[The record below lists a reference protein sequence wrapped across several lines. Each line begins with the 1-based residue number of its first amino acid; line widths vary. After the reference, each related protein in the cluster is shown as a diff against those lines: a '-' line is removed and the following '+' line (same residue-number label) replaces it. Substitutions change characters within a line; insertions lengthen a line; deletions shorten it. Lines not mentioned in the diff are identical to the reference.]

1 MIVTCS
7 YEELVALTDGA
18 RSLLSESS
26 GSESAVAAPS
36 AGRVAVEALLPRLS
50 GDLSVHTLA
59 EQRQLERAARLIV
72 EHLRVEMDA
81 RVVSAHPAAEEAVTA
96 YFDFA
101 HALSFLGRVQEVG
114 QEMRVL
120 VEVMT
125 GQPPTEHSIRTFRFP
140 D

>member
-18 RSLLSESS
+18 QSLLSESA

-36 AGRVAVEALLPRLS
+36 AGRMAVEALLPQLS

-59 EQRQLERAARLIV
+59 EQVQLERAARLIV
-72 EHLRVEMDA
+72 EYLRVEMDT
-81 RVVSAHPAAEEAVTA
+81 RVVTAHPAAEEAVTA

-101 HALSFLGRVQEVG
+101 HALSFLGRVREVG

-125 GQPPTEHSIRTFRFP
+125 GGPPTEHSIRTFRFP